1 VGEFQGNNMKSDA
14 KIIEYLNRVLKNE
27 LTAINQYFLHAR
39 MFKNWGFHA
48 LCEYEHK
55 ESVDEMKHADTLIE
69 RILFLEGLPNLQ
81 DIGKLMIGE
90 DVRDMLAC
98 DLSLEMGSVPVL
110 REGIGFCETTQDY
123 ISRDILET
131 ILEGEEE
138 HIDWLEIQLELIDK
152 VGLPNYLQSKL

>member
-1 VGEFQGNNMKSDA
+1 MKSDA
-14 KIIEYLNRVLKNE
+14 KVLEYLNRVLKNE
-27 LTAINQYFLHAR
+27 ITAINQYFLHAR

-69 RILFLEGLPNLQ
+69 RILLPRRPAEPPGHRQ
-81 DIGKLMIGE
+81 AHDRRRR
-90 DVRDMLAC
+90 RDMLAC
-98 DLSLEMGSVPVL
+98 DLRLEMGSVPVL

-138 HIDWLEIQLELIDK
+138 HIDWLETQLELIDK